1 MNRSNLSQL
10 QEKHGVEIPCCL
22 GSQFSGTVE
31 AWAAGLTWREKMMVI

>member
-31 AWAAGLTWREKMMVI
+31 AWAAGLNWREMMMVI